1 VLIVQENG
9 NFWSQ
14 TYQYNKTCNTQD
26 ACRTRPAIHKMH
38 AKQGI
43 QNQEINIKLKG
54 FPFYN

>member
-1 VLIVQENG
+1 VQENG

-26 ACRTRPAIHKMH
+26 ACKTRPAIHKMH